1 MYEAGRN
8 NSKKGSS
15 YYTKKQ
21 ILSRNNFLWFSIK
34 LLHIQQNSF
43 LHWTY
48 TNITKEDRRWSV
60 GRIEVI
66 VTFHFSNIQEIILF
80 NNTFKHQVKR
90 DADLGTSSMKG
101 REMLVCR
108 GSWKSDMDGYY
119 VLERK
124 NQISAFRVGYLM
136 NKTQGIVTVQWVSQ
150 AKPYVDILLSNTV
163 LEKSNAITE
172 LCTEKNVGL
181 PFYFNLWWVFL
192 LLQPSIEISFCL
204 WIPLSPWLKHFVDR
218 NKSTSERPF
227 CNYF

>member
-1 MYEAGRN
+1 MYEAERN

-48 TNITKEDRRWSV
+48 TNVTKEDRRRSV

-66 VTFHFSNIQEIILF
+66 VTFHFSNSQEIILF

-101 REMLVCR
+101 RKMLVCR

-124 NQISAFRVGYLM
+124 KSNISL
-136 NKTQGIVTVQWVSQ
+136 QSWVSYEQ
-150 AKPYVDILLSNTV
+150 NSRNCYCTMSFPGKALCWYL
-163 LEKSNAITE
+163 AIKYCSRE
-172 LCTEKNVGL
+172 IKCYYRVVHWKECR
-181 PFYFNLWWVFL
+181 
-192 LLQPSIEISFCL
+192 PSILF
-204 WIPLSPWLKHFVDR
+204 
-218 NKSTSERPF
+218 
-227 CNYF
+227 